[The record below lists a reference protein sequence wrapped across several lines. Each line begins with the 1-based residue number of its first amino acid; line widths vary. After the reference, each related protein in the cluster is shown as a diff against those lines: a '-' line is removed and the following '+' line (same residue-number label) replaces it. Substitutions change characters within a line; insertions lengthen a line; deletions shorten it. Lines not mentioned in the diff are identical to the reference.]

1 MKADDDVLSLANI
14 GQGAA
19 IEKFDLELER
29 CLKNILD
36 PNTESGPRDVVLKVT
51 LKPNE
56 KRNLVEIEV
65 HCKSN
70 LKPLVSFTTAAAIG
84 ISGGQVEARELVQQ
98 QLPGMARVNVTRID
112 ERRSSND

>member
-1 MKADDDVLSLANI
+1 MKADDNVLSLANI

-84 ISGGQVEARELVQQ
+84 RSGGQVEARELVQQ
-98 QLPGMARVNVTRID
+98 QLPGMAGVNVTRID